1 MISSTQKKLILDIV
15 SDFNLK
21 MIGIFGSYARGEN
34 DQNSDLDILIDFDQT
49 QDLLEIIGLE
59 QELSEKLGIKVDLIT
74 VRSLNPQLKKYVEK
88 DLVSLDRM
96 EEDCRVASTGM
107 RDKLIH
113 DYIGVDLWAVWGVIE
128 KIIPKFHEQ
137 IQEIIK
143 KEKGGI

>member
-1 MISSTQKKLILDIV
+1 
-15 SDFNLK
+15 
-21 MIGIFGSYARGEN
+21 
-34 DQNSDLDILIDFDQT
+34 
-49 QDLLEIIGLE
+49 
-59 QELSEKLGIKVDLIT
+59 
-74 VRSLNPQLKKYVEK
+74 
-88 DLVSLDRM
+88 
-96 EEDCRVASTGM
+96 M